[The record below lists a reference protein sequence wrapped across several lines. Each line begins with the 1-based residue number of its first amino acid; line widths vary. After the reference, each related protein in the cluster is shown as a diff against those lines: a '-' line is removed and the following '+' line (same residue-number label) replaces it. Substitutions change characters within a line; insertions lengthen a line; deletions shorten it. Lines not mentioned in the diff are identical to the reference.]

1 MNLPAILLV
10 IMFFAVQGIGTGI
23 PLQPGPS
30 LTNKAGGCCTSMASC
45 SSGQNSMASGI
56 GHCSCSQPSQ
66 PMVPCTGPCAKNSHL
81 AQIQGTSDRVR
92 ECIIRGYRRIS
103 RKNILEH
110 EARRDMYSMICRHPG
125 QDSRNLA
132 AMCGLNEHTAKY
144 HLDRITAAGY
154 VTLCTSGGVNHYF
167 ENHGTY
173 TEREQTLISRLRN
186 GTPGKILNEVVQSPG
201 ISRGELAERLGVSGP
216 VITRSVQALV
226 EEGLIHDVQDGKYRR
241 YYPGWGSLA
250 FTPEPRIHP
259 A

>member
-1 MNLPAILLV
+1 MRLPAILLV
-10 IMFFAVQGIGTGI
+10 VMFFAVQGIGSGI
-23 PLQPGPS
+23 PLQPGQAIAY
-30 LTNKAGGCCTSMASC
+30 KAGGCCASMASC
-45 SSGQNSMASGI
+45 NSGQNSMAGGM
-56 GHCSCSQPSQ
+56 GHCSCSQTSH
-66 PMVPCTGPCAKNSHL
+66 PMAPCTGPCAKNSHL
-81 AQIQGTSDRVR
+81 ALIQGTSDRVR
-92 ECIIRGYRRIS
+92 EYIIRGYRRIS

-110 EARRDMYSMICRHPG
+110 DARRDLYSMICRHPG

-173 TEREQTLISRLRN
+173 TEREQTLISRLHN
-186 GTPGKILNEVVQSPG
+186 GTPGKILNEVAQNPG
-201 ISRGELAERLGVSGP
+201 ISRGELAVRLCVSGP

-226 EEGLIHDVQDGKYRR
+226 EEGLIHDVREGKFRR

-250 FTPEPRIHP
+250 YASEPQIHP